1 MEPIT
6 MIYND
11 MWVMYSE
18 GKLRF
23 YSMKNGTLINT
34 LLLRLCS
41 SRHISL
47 VWESLLIININ
58 VC

>member
-23 YSMKNGTLINT
+23 YSMKDGTLINT

-41 SRHISL
+41 SCQISL
-47 VWESLLIININ
+47 VWRFLLIININ
-58 VC
+58 V